1 MTRILILILTIG
13 GILMGGVKKSEL
25 VVGGG
30 CFWCLEAV
38 FEKLDG
44 VDEVINGYAGGS
56 SKNPTYKEVSDGVGG
71 HAEVVKIV
79 YDPLSITL
87 EELLDVFF
95 SMHDPTTLNAQGNDV
110 GIQYRSIIL
119 YKEEQKNTVDEA
131 IKKAKTRFDK
141 PITTE
146 VVPLERFYEAEEY
159 HQDYFRKNPSQPY
172 CTFVISP
179 KVKKLEKAYKEMIS
193 K

>member
-1 MTRILILILTIG
+1 MKILILILTIG
-13 GILMGGVKKSEL
+13 GVLMGGVQKSEL

-44 VDEVINGYAGGS
+44 VEDVINGYAGGTS
-56 SKNPTYKEVSDGVGG
+56 QNPTYEEVCDGVGG

-79 YDPLSITL
+79 YDPEVISL
-87 EELLDVFF
+87 EDLLDVFF
-95 SMHDPTTLNAQGNDV
+95 GMHDPTTLNRQGNDV

-119 YKEEQKNTVDEA
+119 YDGEEQKEVIDA
-131 IKKAKTRFDK
+131 ALKDMQTRFDK

-146 VVPLERFYEAEEY
+146 VVVLEKFYEAEKY
-159 HQDYFRKNPSQPY
+159 HQDYFRKNPTQPY
-172 CTFVISP
+172 CAFVINP
-179 KVKKLEKAYKEMIS
+179 KVEKLEKAYEDMI
-193 K
+193 KK